1 MYRLK
6 TETSEVKVL
15 FCRINQG
22 TEDVYADQISAA
34 LGSNYDVDVVTATAA
49 AADMPT
55 LKPHVSTVGDFNPVE
70 NYAISGADVV
80 SFAEKIERMVQNEG
94 YDLVIALGLDL
105 IAELI
110 RQDSLRGRVWSVL
123 SESDFL
129 RIDDQHNFTLS
140 LDQVVEESAR
150 TVVSGPERQNLVR
163 LAKPRFI
170 HRIITLDDC
179 RAANTFNLAIA
190 QRRVMLYLRP
200 RLNDPSWADR
210 AYEMAESLASSRVH
224 VVVLCH
230 NAQSALGSVFSR
242 DSPHTTVVEPA
253 SAAHQLVDDELLP
266 RFAAWH
272 IFVAAT
278 DLDCPVVLTDDLEAV
293 EHGFT
298 NSQLK
303 CKLWPIIDFPSYEE
317 YRSAFSSYERIAEAV
332 PRLVYLNDDCRAV
345 VESRIPAS
353 TSKGILLA
361 NPISPDP
368 VGAKQS
374 NADVFEGYLD
384 RFVADYKAV
393 PLNSTTR
400 KILLAGHDFK
410 FAGELIDVL
419 AQRVD
424 VELRVDHWKAQNL
437 QDEDKSQSLRDW
449 ADIILCE
456 FASHNAVWYSW
467 NKKPGQVLVIRF
479 HGYELFSPWI
489 QDINLN
495 NVDKVVFVSNFYMEK
510 VCNQLGWSRDKAVV
524 LPNVVDILD
533 LKRPKKDGARF
544 HLGIAGIVPILK
556 RPDRAL
562 DILERLLDLDSR
574 YVLHIRGR
582 APWDYGWMWENE
594 EIREAYDAFYERI
607 SGNPLLRRRI
617 AFDEFSPDMGR
628 WFQNVGWMLS
638 PSYRETFHLAP
649 VEGMASG
656 AIPVVWEREGAVEI
670 FGDEWVHAELDA
682 AIEYITTVNRTA
694 DSYSE
699 VSRAASNYAARYDLL
714 INGQQWLKML
724 FSTCAEHSDVPSTNI
739 SIDAMEER
747 FVEKPTTETLTRLFS
762 VLHREGDLARIG
774 ELAGGHP
781 QLVVGSALK
790 YVAAQRW
797 AAGVE
802 RLKAA
807 PPPVPRRSEG
817 AAYLIEHGSVLF
829 AINEFCEASLQR
841 AWTAPLLESVQ
852 DGKVSVVSVT
862 SATVNTAFL
871 DSDHGRETIYVQDL
885 PVTRLPLRNSDDLLL
900 PQFIIAATDAIVREA
915 RAVRPA
921 GIAAHSDF
929 WVGLPALL
937 AARRLGVPFMLA
949 DSPLT
954 EDDELSLIC
963 LEQAD
968 AVFAFNGTP
977 IDCLSD
983 ATSSYRV
990 ATNQDEQINL
1000 ADLRVG
1006 VIADNFTSTTIAHSF
1021 HTFPLSRHDGY
1032 VEVASLDLDAIFV
1045 ESAWEGAQNQWRR
1058 GVAYYPDEIKDLEK
1072 IIKVARARGIPVIF
1086 WNKEDPV
1093 HFRAFER
1100 TARMMDHVFTTDADM
1115 VGKYLQSADSANQ
1128 SVSSLPFYA
1137 EPVIHNP
1144 LPTERKYMHTVS
1156 YAGTYYGDRFKER
1169 SEELHRI
1176 LDAAKVHGLTI
1187 YDRQV
1192 NVPNSP
1198 YHFPAELVP
1207 YVREGVPYKEVLEV
1221 YKAHPV
1227 NINVNSAND
1236 SPTMFSRR
1244 VVEIAAS
1251 GSLVLS
1257 GRGRGITEQIRGI
1270 EATNSDSRWAELLS
1284 SWMSDETGRVAA
1296 VWRQMRTITRSHLA
1310 EHALAIVMR
1319 TAGIPV
1325 IARALPS
1332 YALARKGIESDE
1344 VAAIL
1349 RQTWRPAV
1357 VFTDSISA
1365 PNREALEE
1373 GGISVAPAS
1382 QIDQVEQSWI
1392 ASWGNVPTDSYF
1404 EDLLHATR
1412 FGTYSV
1418 LSGRMYSARDGIGN
1432 PIIELGRN
1440 GEFAELHRVPHG
1452 MPIEDSPLTWILP
1465 GADFDE
1471 C

>member
-1 MYRLK
+1 M
-6 TETSEVKVL
+6 KVL
-15 FCRINQG
+15 FCRINQAI
-22 TEDVYADQISAA
+22 EDVYADQIYAV
-34 LGSNYDVDVVTATAA
+34 LRSNYDVDVVTAATD
-49 AADMPT
+49 AADRPT
-55 LKPHVSTVGDFNPVE
+55 PNPYPSTNFDFSPVE
-70 NYAISGADVV
+70 NSAIVGADVV
-80 SFAEKIERMVQNEG
+80 TFAEKIERIVQNEG

-105 IAELI
+105 IAQLI
-110 RQDSLRGRVWSVL
+110 QQNSLRGRVWSVL
-123 SESDFL
+123 SESDFS
-129 RIDDQHNFTLS
+129 IIEAQTSFTPS

-150 TVVSGPERQNLVR
+150 TVVSHPKRQNQVR

-170 HRIITLDDC
+170 HRIITVDDC
-179 RAANTFNLAIA
+179 KSVSTFNLATA
-190 QRRVMLYLRP
+190 QRRVMIYLRP
-200 RLNDPSWADR
+200 HSNDPRWADR
-210 AYEMAESLASSRVH
+210 GYEMAESLASSRVH

-230 NAQSALGSVFSR
+230 NAHSALGSVLR
-242 DSPHTTVVEPA
+242 HDSPYTTVIEPA
-253 SAAHQLVDDELLP
+253 SAAHQLVDGELMS

-272 IFVAAT
+272 IFVAAA
-278 DLDCPVVLTDDLEAV
+278 DLDCSVVLTDDLEAV

-298 NSQLK
+298 NSELK
-303 CKLWPIIDFPSYEE
+303 RKLWPIIDFPSYDE
-317 YRSAFSSYERIAEAV
+317 YRSALSSYERIAEAL
-332 PRLVYLNDDCRAV
+332 PRLVYLNDECRAV

-353 TSKGILLA
+353 TSKGVLLA
-361 NPISPDP
+361 DPISPGLA
-368 VGAKQS
+368 GATKP

-384 RFVADYKAV
+384 RFVADYRAV
-393 PLNSTTR
+393 PCNSTNR

-419 AQRVD
+419 QQRVD
-424 VELRVDHWKAQNL
+424 VELRVDHWKAQNV

-449 ADIILCE
+449 ADIVLCE
-456 FASHNAVWYSW
+456 FASHNSVWYSW
-467 NKKPGQVLVIRF
+467 NKKPNQVLVIRF
-479 HGYELFSPWI
+479 HGYELLSPWI

-510 VCNQLGWSRDKAVV
+510 VCNELGWSRDKAVV

-533 LKRPKKDGARF
+533 LKRPKNDGARF

-562 DILERLLDLDSR
+562 DILERLLDLDNR

-582 APWDYGWMWENE
+582 APWEYGWMWENE

-607 SGNPLLRRRI
+607 STNPLLRRRI
-617 AFDEFSPDMGR
+617 AFDEFGPDMGR

-670 FGDEWVHAELDA
+670 FGDEWVHANLDA
-682 AIEYITTVNRTA
+682 AVEYIANVNRNA
-694 DSYSE
+694 DTYTE
-699 VSRAASNYAARYDLL
+699 VSCAASNYAARYDLL
-714 INGQQWLKML
+714 VNGQRWLKML
-724 FSTCAEHSDVPSTNI
+724 FSTEAEHSDAPSTNI
-739 SIDAMEER
+739 SVDAMEER
-747 FVEKPTTETLTRLFS
+747 FVQKPTSETLTRLLS

-774 ELAGGHP
+774 ELAEGHP

-802 RLKAA
+802 RLRAA
-807 PPPVPRRSEG
+807 PPLVPRRSEG

-852 DGKVSVVSVT
+852 DGKVSIVSVT
-862 SATVNTAFL
+862 SATINTVFL
-871 DSDHGRETIYVQDL
+871 DSDQSRETIHVQEL

-900 PQFIIAATDAIVREA
+900 PQFIIAAADAIVREA

-949 DSPLT
+949 DSPGAVD
-954 EDDELSLIC
+954 EELSLIC

-968 AVFAFNGTP
+968 AVFAGTP
-977 IDCLSD
+977 VDCLAD
-983 ATSSYRV
+983 ATNSYRE
-990 ATNQDEQINL
+990 ATNQDEQKNL

-1006 VIADNFTSTTIAHSF
+1006 IIADNFTSTTIAHSF
-1021 HTFPLSRHDGY
+1021 HTFPLSRNEGY

-1115 VGKYLQSADSANQ
+1115 VGRYLQSADSANQ

-1156 YAGTYYGDRFKER
+1156 YAGTYYGDRFRER

-1198 YHFPAELVP
+1198 YHFPEELVP

-1284 SWMSDETGRVAA
+1284 TWMSDETGRVAA

-1325 IARALPS
+1325 MARPLPS
-1332 YALARKGIESDE
+1332 YALARKGIDSDQ

-1357 VFTDSISA
+1357 VFTDIISA
-1365 PNREALEE
+1365 PNRAALEE

-1382 QIDQVEQSWI
+1382 QIGQVEQSWI
-1392 ASWGNVPTDSYF
+1392 ASWGKVPTDSYF

-1418 LSGRMYSARDGIGN
+1418 LSGRMYRAGDGVGN
-1432 PIIELGRN
+1432 PIIELGKN
-1440 GEFAELHRVPHG
+1440 GEFAELHRVPNG
-1452 MPIEDSPLTWILP
+1452 MPTEDSPLTWILP
-1465 GADFDE
+1465 RADFDE